1 MYRHNIFSIASV
13 WLVLTQTFPPINLIF
28 HISNSLK
35 YTLFIVLTLLLFP
48 RLFKRR
54 TIKALFAYVLV
65 ITILHLSGNAFFDT
79 INSVVTIPLVMM
91 GGLLILEYTLC
102 YDKDYIY
109 TRRIIFT
116 VIIANLIMT
125 VLTIPE
131 LEIDPD
137 IIRKT
142 SNKNELFGT
151 ISFWLISYQ
160 TVHGL
165 SLLFAPLAFYCH
177 CLLKKSR
184 KSFIICLVTTIILFY
199 IVFRSNAAT
208 ATLLSIVFLAIG
220 AIVNIEHFDRRSIQ
234 QLSLI
239 VIIGVIIVQPIVLV
253 PALNT
258 LQESMNPSGSG
269 YERIEL
275 VKKDIEHGEVEG
287 DWEKRQDL
295 YETSFKLFLE
305 SPLTGTSK
313 PTHISKHTWFID
325 RLALLGIFL
334 FIPIV
339 LIFLFNFRG
348 VYRNLIHTK
357 VIYSCSFLCLL
368 ILLFM
373 KNDFAQGTWLYGFA
387 YLPLLCRFIDNE
399 LDKGNKRTL
408 RKKILRR

>member
-1 MYRHNIFSIASV
+1 M
-13 WLVLTQTFPPINLIF
+13 
-28 HISNSLK
+28 
-35 YTLFIVLTLLLFP
+35 
-48 RLFKRR
+48 
-54 TIKALFAYVLV
+54 
-65 ITILHLSGNAFFDT
+65 
-79 INSVVTIPLVMM
+79 
-91 GGLLILEYTLC
+91 
-102 YDKDYIY
+102 
-109 TRRIIFT
+109 
-116 VIIANLIMT
+116 
-125 VLTIPE
+125 
-131 LEIDPD
+131 
-137 IIRKT
+137 
-142 SNKNELFGT
+142 
-151 ISFWLISYQ
+151 
-160 TVHGL
+160 
-165 SLLFAPLAFYCH
+165 
-177 CLLKKSR
+177 
-184 KSFIICLVTTIILFY
+184 TTIILFY

-253 PALNT
+253 PAFNT

-313 PTHISKHTWFID
+313 PTHISIHTWFID